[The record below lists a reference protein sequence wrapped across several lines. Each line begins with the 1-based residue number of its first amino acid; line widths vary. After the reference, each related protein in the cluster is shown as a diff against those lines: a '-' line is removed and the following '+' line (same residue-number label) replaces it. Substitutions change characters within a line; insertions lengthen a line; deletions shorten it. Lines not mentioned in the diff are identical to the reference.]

1 LYSAFC
7 TIGAAAIVAS
17 AVPLSWT
24 ATALRE
30 ISYSLVTFALGPFAR
45 SQRLNSFRLAFSCA
59 RYDLTAW
66 PLKSIFLPCGGFV
79 LGFVL
84 IGSPLS
90 CTMALVLSTAGPRP
104 AASAFTFGRDE
115 PPTPNAITPKPI
127 AENIS
132 VVASI
137 FFIGFVSSESCR
149 LSKRRCGCQPNF
161 SVR

>member
-1 LYSAFC
+1 M
-7 TIGAAAIVAS
+7 
-17 AVPLSWT
+17 
-24 ATALRE
+24 
-30 ISYSLVTFALGPFAR
+30 SYSLVTFALGAFAC

-90 CTMALVLSTAGPRP
+90 CTMALVLSTSGPRP
-104 AASAFTFGRDE
+104 TASAFTFGRDE
-115 PPTPNAITPKPI
+115 PPTPNAITPKPK

-132 VVASI
+132 SVASI
-137 FFIGFVSSESCR
+137 FFIYVFFSVRFGTVESELP
-149 LSKRRCGCQPNF
+149 LSKRFLRNY
-161 SVR
+161 VRLDKRGDADW